1 MAVPRQSEAQEYIE
15 KQRIME
21 LFDNIT
27 AQLVFHRPDNPKTF
41 MIDYVEKLKESRTT
55 QLDFPCLFDES
66 NIESVFGML
75 DPTKK
80 GFITSEQY
88 KESTQTL
95 GCDNV
100 DPSPAGSD
108 MDMITQDT
116 FRREVK
122 TGLKKASA
130 TFEQV

>member
-1 MAVPRQSEAQEYIE
+1 MAVPRQEEAKEYLE
-15 KQRIME
+15 KQRVME

-41 MIDYVEKLKESRTT
+41 MIDYIEKLKEARMT

-80 GFITSEQY
+80 GFITLEQY
-88 KESTQTL
+88 RQAIVTL
-95 GCDNV
+95 GCMNA
-100 DPSPAGSD
+100 DPNPAGAD
-108 MDMITQDT
+108 IDRVTQET
-116 FRREVK
+116 FTREVK
-122 TGLKKASA
+122 AALKKASA